1 MVSIFAKKLDELMG
15 KDRNKTYTITSN
27 EVNLMD
33 PNICKFFVCSVCPYG
48 LFPNTKFD
56 FGECSKS
63 HDL

>member
-15 KDRNKTYTITSN
+15 KDRNKTHLISSN
-27 EVNLMD
+27 LINFKD
-33 PNICKFFVCSVCPYG
+33 SNICKFFICSICPYG

-56 FGECSKS
+56 FGECTKS